1 MPPKPSKTYSSVQ
14 DVLNDVLDSDFE
26 VLSGSEYG
34 EISSEEEGL
43 INEGFDPKL
52 DDINAT
58 RYFVYFVLNNFP
70 RWCWYLKS
78 NFNEQTSRKM
88 VKMFK
93 RLRID
98 FKAKMS
104 IVYILRFQGNA
115 FWSWF
120 VLLFLANLIAVTEKI
135 KLLNIFGVP
144 VCGLVYWFHC

>member
-26 VLSGSEYG
+26 VLSGSEYA

-70 RWCWYLKS
+70 L
-78 NFNEQTSRKM
+78 
-88 VKMFK
+88 
-93 RLRID
+93 
-98 FKAKMS
+98 
-104 IVYILRFQGNA
+104 
-115 FWSWF
+115 
-120 VLLFLANLIAVTEKI
+120 
-135 KLLNIFGVP
+135 
-144 VCGLVYWFHC
+144 